1 MTNTVPAAAF
11 ENIQISVKP
20 DPEKEGQYI
29 VVAYPA
35 DPTLTKPNTIVNY
48 QIIDTDGDDITF
60 TGMTVKPHHN
70 GQLSPATVSVDGK
83 MLTFSDINTVKMT
96 LNINL
101 KFINHDKG
109 GLEFAHDPQV
119 QNDPQKPPMC

>member
-1 MTNTVPAAAF
+1 MTTTVPPAAF

-20 DPEKEGQYI
+20 DPEKPGHYI
-29 VVAYPA
+29 VVADPV
-35 DPTLTKPNTIVNY
+35 DPTLTQNNTILNY
-48 QIIDTDGDDITF
+48 QIIDTDGHDIVF
-60 TGMTVKPHHN
+60 AGMKVKPHYN

-101 KFINHDKG
+101 KFVDHDKG
-109 GLEFAHDPQV
+109 GLEFSHDPQV
-119 QNDPQKPPMC
+119 QNDPQPRL